1 MKKQLIE
8 LTPKVYLHLMHTV
21 KTYKAMIKKRHA
33 LMVLLLV
40 ISFNIIAQTN
50 IVTEQT
56 YYSKL
61 VASNYVQ
68 KPIDFNLKGDVKSFY
83 EISAQNNDSSS
94 FCFNNQGWLV
104 KHYISSTKELTV
116 YIFENSQ
123 LKSILV
129 EQPRSKS
136 TSKKYFDSFGF
147 IEKEVTERI
156 DASNTIQQLN
166 YLFNEK
172 HDTLNIYFKY
182 NFDPSSRD
190 VILNTFYTFT
200 FNNKHQV
207 IKERNLSMH
216 GESTYK
222 STKTYSYDSISGNLI
237 YMKLVDDC
245 ALEDLNSCS
254 NYEIFIKYDNHN
266 NIIYKSLSD
275 RTVRNSTWRSDYVY
289 YAMYNQNNDII
300 EEYYNDLKGE
310 KIYLPGSF
318 IKLPNVGNS
327 KDVVE
332 VATLKFEYEYDL
344 KGNWVKKFKCLN
356 NEKKTYQK

>member
-1 MKKQLIE
+1 M
-8 LTPKVYLHLMHTV
+8 LTA
-21 KTYKAMIKKRHA
+21 KTYKAMMKKRLA
-33 LMVLLLV
+33 LQVLLLV
-40 ISFNIIAQTN
+40 ISFDIIAQTN
-50 IVTEQT
+50 IGPEQT

-61 VASNYVQ
+61 TASNYVQ
-68 KPIDFNLKGDVKSFY
+68 KPIDFNLKGNVKHFH

-94 FCFNNQGWLV
+94 FFYNNQGLLE
-104 KHYISSTKELTV
+104 KHYISSSKELTV
-116 YIFENSQ
+116 YTFENGQ
-123 LKSILV
+123 LIRVLV
-129 EQPRSKS
+129 EQPRSNS

-147 IEKEVTERI
+147 IEKEITERI

-182 NFDPSSRD
+182 NFDPSNRD

-207 IKERNLSMH
+207 IKERKLSEH
-216 GESTYK
+216 RESHYK
-222 STKTYSYDSISGNLI
+222 STITYGYDSISDNLI
-237 YMKLVDDC
+237 YMKLLDDC

-254 NYEIFIKYDNHN
+254 NYEIFIKYDNHSN
-266 NIIYKSLSD
+266 VIYKSLSD
-275 RTVRNSTWRSDYVY
+275 HTVRNSTSRSDYVY
-289 YAMYNQNNDII
+289 YAVYNQNNDII
-300 EEYYNDLKGE
+300 EEYYNDLKGDQ
-310 KIYLPGSF
+310 IRLSGSF
-318 IKLPNVGNS
+318 IKLPNDGNS

-356 NEKKTYQK
+356 NEKKLVKSRIIEYYN